1 MTKLFEELNGPN
13 SMNGQFQ
20 NFAKNPFG
28 FLFEREINIP
38 QQFQNDP
45 HQAVN
50 YLVSSGKMDQ
60 GTLNS
65 LMQKAQM
72 MGFKFN

>member
-1 MTKLFEELNGPN
+1 MNTLFQELNGPN

-20 NFAKNPFG
+20 NFSNNPFG
-28 FLFEREINIP
+28 FLLERNIQIP

-50 YLVSSGKMDQ
+50 YLVSSGKMSQ
-60 GTLNS
+60 QAFNF

-72 MGFKFN
+72 MGFKF